1 MSYWVIHQIQLFT
14 TELEPHL
21 RWKMISHY
29 SLFHAY
35 SECIHAHTLP
45 LWGWETTHAHT
56 ILALILNTVDA
67 EIFVGEIFRGLNFQ
81 EIQFLWMVAPTK
93 FWTQRKFF
101 VCEKFQCKWKW
112 SRSTRR
118 LSRIKARTF
127 WEAAVGETVVC
138 VLVPGNF
145 HDRNA
150 VAVEKDGRIIAGH
163 LPRKVSHVHAL
174 FLKIAWWNRS
184 LHCDWKMVDKTC
196 SRWLTD
202 YSTYSCNLLYH
213 FSLITDHA
221 SRLVFRND
229 PEIKWPPQSMYYA

>member
-1 MSYWVIHQIQLFT
+1 MHTLLFIQTKPPAKSEVWVYCELLDSLMSATPTLYTATLIVSTDIIWGNMVVVWCVWLCLLHVHVCLCKVLQQIFFTVAANSFYLRNKLMSYWVIHQIQLFT

-93 FWTQRKFF
+93 FWTQWKFL
-101 VCEKFQCKWKW
+101 VCEKFQCRSKWPKQ
-112 SRSTRR
+112 SRSTR
-118 LSRIKARTF
+118 LAEGSY
-127 WEAAVGETVVC
+127 V
-138 VLVPGNF
+138 
-145 HDRNA
+145 
-150 VAVEKDGRIIAGH
+150 
-163 LPRKVSHVHAL
+163 
-174 FLKIAWWNRS
+174 
-184 LHCDWKMVDKTC
+184 
-196 SRWLTD
+196 
-202 YSTYSCNLLYH
+202 
-213 FSLITDHA
+213 
-221 SRLVFRND
+221 
-229 PEIKWPPQSMYYA
+229 